1 MRSKGRAGVEVKK
14 NLRPTFLGSQIM
26 NTIATGYVCSE
37 KQPKIVSHDLLR
49 WKKSARRAKRGLL
62 STSGLVPVGLAAVLF
77 APESE
82 ALSLN
87 QQSFRELVDLNRLL
101 YEVAGI
107 SQWSLDPETQAVSI
121 VFEDGWR
128 GIFEVGEYL
137 IEGDRLF
144 VWPEN
149 IYVQAYPVHAVWNL
163 LWGHPGGAMAGG
175 GLLWLMGHNSPP
187 VAVADYLSFT
197 EGEEL
202 GENAE
207 SLAFNVLGDD
217 SDPNGDAISLVPF
230 NEVTGDYGRFTMNGA
245 GTDIVYHFLDDLN
258 AANLLAGETDTD
270 SARYTIQDEHGKTAT
285 ATLTVTVTGINKDV
299 TDGNEP
305 GKGNPEGDLTED
317 DGSVQLT
324 NFLANAEDVDGAE
337 PVVDRIYIGDPA
349 NNILGELGEEVSG
362 SNGGAFVVTANGAA
376 TFRTRDGYHNLA
388 AGETVTSSIHYRV
401 SDQRGSTK
409 TSTATVTITGLN
421 DAIVDDDEHHNT
433 YDALRVTENSSIT
446 TGAINVLDNVTD
458 PDDGDTKHVSVGTD
472 KLTGSKTYSGSKGGT
487 FTLTA
492 DGAMTFDPGTAFDK
506 LAKDA
511 TTETSFTYDVTDGDT
526 QNSSTVTVK
535 VTGTNDDPEVEPDS
549 RSLKEDGGKTTKAF
563 DVLSNDSDVDG
574 GTLELSGFA
583 NITKTYGTFA
593 LTASSADIEY
603 QLANSSEA
611 VQSLAKGQKVSE
623 TASYTI
629 IDGQGGSNS
638 DGKVTVTITGQN
650 DNPTA
655 EDFEETLNEGD
666 GATTVTFDVMDKAD
680 DVDSDTTGLRIELVT
695 PVSSSHGSFAQTTNK
710 HKITYAFRDD
720 DSLDDVDTGSTAT
733 DSVKYTV
740 SDEHGGSVEKSI
752 TITINGVTDN
762 TAPEAIDDNL
772 TFTEDT
778 SETKNFNVLSNDTDP
793 EGDDKTVNTFTTK
806 VGTYGTFSQT
816 PTNGDIQYDF
826 KDNEAA
832 QKLADGA
839 TTTETATYSISDGS
853 LNSNEATLT
862 VKITGVNDAPVA
874 GNLSGEISENDTEKF
889 GMNAVDAA
897 SDVDVGDTITL
908 KTLDDGKGDYGKFS
922 IDGSNVAYQLT
933 AKLDHLEDGKTVKD
947 TATFTIKDEDDATD
961 TATATVTITGKND
974 TPTVEKPANDIAIQ
988 DGQSADQMTFLVPK
1002 DGGGYEDNAG
1012 SGIGLDFVDVDDEDL
1027 TITLTGT
1034 ENITG
1039 LAFTDNGAI
1048 TAGTAKLKDHLIAET
1063 HTITITAEDDG
1074 DSDGSDPLSAS
1085 DELKLFIGL
1094 NASKATGLEGETD
1107 YKFEGSP
1114 VAEDRIDTDDVKDFA
1129 MEGSEVTLN
1138 LGNGKNTF
1146 VNHLPVDSEQKLP
1159 EYGGTLNY
1167 NGGNGEDSVTMRI
1180 YSTSK
1185 GTTTIDLGNGENTVK
1200 MGDYAGSH
1208 GGTLTIK
1215 GGTGVD
1221 TVQLR
1226 GFAGYQ
1232 SDGLEVHLGD
1242 DDSSAD
1248 VVKLLGHVGASGS
1261 GSSGPKEGQVEIHD
1275 FDPELDEIIFKKPQ
1289 NITGLS
1295 EKLVISDFNDFELVD
1310 ADSDGNDDDILV
1322 ETKNDLVDGKPPVK
1336 FYLVGDYTSASLS
1349 EFVFSTDG
1357 DDMILSGSDGLF

>member
-1 MRSKGRAGVEVKK
+1 M
-14 NLRPTFLGSQIM
+14 
-26 NTIATGYVCSE
+26 
-37 KQPKIVSHDLLR
+37 
-49 WKKSARRAKRGLL
+49 L
-62 STSGLVPVGLAAVLF
+62 STSGLVPVGLAAVMF

-87 QQSFRELVDLNRLL
+87 KQSFRELVDLNRLL

-163 LWGHPGGAMAGG
+163 LWGHPGSAMAGG

-349 NNILGELGEEVSG
+349 NNELGELGEEVRG

-421 DAIVDDDEHHNT
+421 DAIVDDDEHHKT

-472 KLTGSKTYSGSKGGT
+472 KLTGSKTYSGSEGGT

-492 DGAMTFDPGTAFDK
+492 AGAMTFDPGTAFDK
-506 LAKDA
+506 LAEDA
-511 TTETSFTYDVTDGDT
+511 TTETWFTYDVTDGDT
-526 QNSSTVTVK
+526 QDSSTVTVK

-549 RSLKEDGGKTTKAF
+549 RSLKEDGGKTAKAF

-574 GTLELSGFA
+574 GTLELSGFT

-603 QLANSSEA
+603 QLDNSSEA
-611 VQSLAKGQKVSE
+611 VQSLANGQKVLE

-655 EDFEETLNEGD
+655 EDFAKTLKEGD
-666 GATTVTFDVMDKAD
+666 GATKVTFDAMDKAD
-680 DVDSDTTGLRIELVT
+680 DVDSDVTDKNEDLTIALGTTA
-695 PVSSSHGSFAQTTNK
+695 SSHGRFALTADG
-710 HKITYAFRDD
+710 HKITYAFDDD
-720 DSLDDVDTGSTAT
+720 DSLDDVDTGSTAK
-733 DSVKYTV
+733 DSIKYTV
-740 SDEHGGSVEKSI
+740 TDQHGGSVEKSI

-762 TAPEAIDDNL
+762 TAPEANDDDL
-772 TFTEDT
+772 AFTEDT
-778 SETKNFNVLSNDTDP
+778 SETKNFNVVNNDTDP
-793 EGDDKTVNTFTTK
+793 EGDEMTVNTFTTK
-806 VGTYGTFSQT
+806 VGTYGTFSQSA
-816 PTNGDIQYDF
+816 TNRDIQYAF
-826 KDNEAA
+826 ANNAEA
-832 QKLADGA
+832 QKLEEGA
-839 TTTETATYSISDGS
+839 TKTETATYSISDGS
-853 LNSNEATLT
+853 LNSNEATLKVT
-862 VKITGVNDAPVA
+862 ITGVNDAPEA
-874 GNLSGEISENDTEKF
+874 ENLSGSLSENQTEKVK
-889 GMNAVDAA
+889 MNAVDAA

-908 KTLDDGKGDYGKFS
+908 KTLDDAKGDHGKFS

-933 AKLDHLEDGKTVKD
+933 AKLDHLEDGATETD
-947 TATFTIKDEDDATD
+947 TTTFTIEDEHSAAD

-974 TPTVEKPANDIAIQ
+974 APTVEVPANDIAVQ
-988 DGQSADQMTFLVPK
+988 DRKSADKMTFLVPK
-1002 DGGGYEDNAG
+1002 DGGGYEDTAG
-1012 SGIGLDFVDVDDEDL
+1012 SGIGLNFDDVDDRVEDL
-1027 TITLTGT
+1027 TITVTGT
-1034 ENITG
+1034 DDIQG
-1039 LAFTDNGAI
+1039 DLAFAADGTI
-1048 TAGTAKLKDHLIAET
+1048 TGTAKLADHLTAET
-1063 HTITITAEDDG
+1063 HTITITAKDDG
-1074 DSDGSDPLSAS
+1074 DSDGSNPLSAS

-1094 NASKATGLEGETD
+1094 NASKETGLEGKTN
-1107 YKFEGSP
+1107 YTFKGSN
-1114 VAEDRIDTDDVKDFA
+1114 VADDVINTQNVENFA

-1138 LGNGKNTF
+1138 LGDGKNTF
-1146 VNHLPVDSEQKLP
+1146 ENGFPVPQELPGS
-1159 EYGGTLNY
+1159 GGTFTY
-1167 NGGNGEDSVTMRI
+1167 VGGNGEDSVKMRV
-1180 YSTSK
+1180 YSTSM

-1208 GGTLTIK
+1208 GGTLTIT

-1242 DDSSAD
+1242 DGSAD
-1248 VVKLLGHVGASGS
+1248 VVTLLGHVGASGS
-1261 GSSGPKEGQVEIHD
+1261 GSSGPKDGQVEIHD
-1275 FDPELDEIIFKKPQ
+1275 FDPELDEIIFKEPQ
-1289 NITGLS
+1289 SIQYVS
-1295 EKLVISDFNDFELVD
+1295 EKLVVSDFKDFELVD
-1310 ADSDGNDDDILV
+1310 ADSDGSADDILV
-1322 ETKNDLVDGKPPVK
+1322 ETIDGLAAGKPPVK

-1349 EFVFSTDG
+1349 EFVFSPDG
-1357 DDMILSGSDGLF
+1357 NDIILSGSNGMAE